1 MPRKNSRSGRARRP
15 AEPRGALIALRPEFE
30 ERYIILHRNTF
41 PGVLRQIR
49 RSNVRDYS
57 IFLLD
62 GLLFSH
68 FEYRGGDFDGDMK
81 AMAADPTTVDWWKLT
96 DPMQQPLP
104 EVPAGQ
110 WWTPAVLLARLCP
123 APRTG
128 GRYSRVALKAQ
139 LLPDTEGRL
148 REVLSHIPPAVS
160 RAIAAAG
167 FRNVHLYLRGREL
180 YLYADFS
187 AKGMDR
193 GALALHRSTP
203 FSSWRG
209 EIERLLDP
217 ADNWRVMRE
226 VFHTA

>member
-1 MPRKNSRSGRARRP
+1 MLRKKSRSGRARRP

-68 FEYRGGDFDGDMK
+68 FEYRGRDFDSDMK

-96 DPMQQPLP
+96 DPMQQPLQD
-104 EVPAGQ
+104 VPAGQ
-110 WWTPAVLLARLCP
+110 WWTPMELLARLCP
-123 APRTG
+123 ASRAG
-128 GRYSRVALKAQ
+128 GRYTRVALKGR
-139 LLPDTEGRL
+139 LLPDTEGSL
-148 REVLSHIPPAVS
+148 REVLSRIPPAVP
-160 RAIAAAG
+160 RAIAWAG
-167 FRNVHLYLRGREL
+167 FRNVHLYLRGSEL
-180 YLYADFS
+180 YLYADF
-187 AKGMDR
+187 AGKGMDR
-193 GALALHRSTP
+193 DALALHRSAP

>member
-1 MPRKNSRSGRARRP
+1 MPGKNSRSSRARRP

-68 FEYRGGDFDGDMK
+68 FEYRGRNYESDMK

-104 EVPAGQ
+104 DVPAGQ
-110 WWTPAVLLARLCP
+110 WWMPMELLARLCP

-128 GRYSRVALKAQ
+128 RRYTRVALKAQ
-139 LLPDTEGRL
+139 LLPDTEGSL
-148 REVLSHIPPAVS
+148 REVLARIPPAVL
-160 RAIAAAG
+160 RAIAATG
-167 FRNVHLYLRGREL
+167 FRNVHLYLHGREL
-180 YLYADFS
+180 YLYADV
-187 AKGMDR
+187 AGKGMDR
-193 GALALHRSTP
+193 DALALHRSAQ

-209 EIERLLDP
+209 KIEPLLEP
-217 ADNWRVMRE
+217 ADNWRVMHE